1 MDAYSEVL
9 VKMDKEQAVA
19 INSQKKF
26 AEAACHIEAAMELC
40 PSLGKFL
47 RSAVAEAERF
57 QEYAENDEYGAYY
70 RAQEALDQIDEVEQ
84 LVLKQIA
91 DVNKRPT
98 NKKEVLRTIGYGE
111 YEFLEYRTH
120 RRIPKPDKYK
130 TKWHNRKAGLAA
142 KEAMAIWNQI

>member
-1 MDAYSEVL
+1 MNAYSEVL
-9 VKMDKEQAVA
+9 TKMDKEQAVA
-19 INSQKKF
+19 IDSQKKF
-26 AEAACHIEAAMELC
+26 AEAAWHIEAAIALC

-47 RSAVAEAERF
+47 HNAAAEAERF

-84 LVLKQIA
+84 LVLKKIA

-98 NKKEVLRTIGYGE
+98 NRKEVLRSIGYGE

-120 RRIPKPDKYK
+120 RRCPRPDKYK
-130 TKWHNRKAGLAA
+130 TDWHQRKAGRRR